1 MLSVMFNLTL
11 YVTPVEQ
18 AQLGAVG
25 GILKHLFDAFGID
38 GELCGI
44 HPLRVQ
50 CIVMRV

>member
-1 MLSVMFNLTL
+1 M
-11 YVTPVEQ
+11 EQ

-25 GILKHLFDAFGID
+25 GILKLLFDAFGID